1 MDTVGFSGFRYEGAC
16 VADGQLH
23 ALVEYVNGG
32 SLDQLIHSSLPL
44 NHDNQGTVVCLIT
57 DRS

>member
-44 NHDNQGTVVCLIT
+44 NQENQGTEQ
-57 DRS
+57 DDN